1 MNKNNNFKD
10 SLYEYSRIVEDDNDD
25 LALQFCTEVL
35 GLESLHWGYWDTNEI
50 NLENLKKAQ
59 KNFTIHL
66 ASFIPEGVNQ
76 ILDVGCGIGDNA
88 VYLADKDYQLT
99 CISPDVNHEIAFNKI
114 ENGKI
119 NFHLDTIEN
128 FRSDVSFD
136 LALMSES
143 SNYFDKDE
151 GFQKL
156 HNLIKDEGFVLSASL
171 FRIDNSNEYNNFHI
185 ESEWLKSAENHG
197 FKVVNKDDITDKV
210 VHLCTLG
217 KNILDQYAFP
227 TSKVLFKYLNKT
239 KGLKSKIFSYFL
251 QSQFDKLIAYLDDG
265 YVSHMCNA
273 DLFKQKAR
281 YIIYLLK
288 KEHGNS

>member
-25 LALQFCTEVL
+25 LVLQFCTEVL
-35 GLESLHWGYWDTNEI
+35 GLDSLHWGYWDTNEI

-66 ASFIPEGVNQ
+66 ANFIPEGVNQ

-88 VYLADKDYQLT
+88 MYLAGKDYQLT
-99 CISPDVNHEIAFNKI
+99 CISPDINHEIAFKKI
-114 ENGKI
+114 ENEKI

-156 HNLIKDEGFVLSASL
+156 QRLIKDEGFVLSASL
-171 FRIDNSNEYNNFHI
+171 FRINDSDEYSNYHI

-197 FKVVNKDDITDKV
+197 FKVINKDDITDKV
-210 VHLCTLG
+210 IPLCELGNTLL
-217 KNILDQYAFP
+217 NQYAFP
-227 TSKVLFKYLNKT
+227 TSKVLFKYLNKS
-239 KGLKSKIFSYFL
+239 KGLKNKIFSYFL
-251 QSQFDKLIAYLDDG
+251 KPQLDKLNTYLNDG
-265 YVSHMCNA
+265 YVGHVCNA
-273 DLFKQKAR
+273 NLFKQKAR

-288 KEHGNS
+288 KKHGNS

>member
-1 MNKNNNFKD
+1 MNKNNNFKE
-10 SLYEYSRIVEDDNDD
+10 SLYDYSRIVEDDNDD
-25 LALQFCTEVL
+25 LVLQFCTEVL
-35 GLESLHWGYWDTNEI
+35 GLDSLHWGYWDTDEI

-66 ASFIPEGVNQ
+66 ASFIPEDVNQ

-88 VYLADKDYQLT
+88 VYLADKNYQLT
-99 CISPDVNHEIAFNKI
+99 CISPDVNHEIAFKKI

-119 NFHLDTIEN
+119 SFHLDTIEN
-128 FRSDVSFD
+128 FSSDNHFD

-156 HNLIKDEGFVLSASL
+156 QNLIKDEGFVLSASL
-171 FRIDNSNEYNNFHI
+171 FRIDDSNEYSNYHI

-197 FKVVNKDDITDKV
+197 FKVVNKDDITEKV
-210 VHLCTLG
+210 IPLCELG
-217 KNILDQYAFP
+217 NALLNQYAFP
-227 TSKVLFKYLNKT
+227 TSKVLFKYLNKS
-239 KGLKSKIFSYFL
+239 KGLKNKIFSYFL
-251 QSQFDKLIAYLDDG
+251 KPQLDKLNTYLNDG
-265 YVSHMCNA
+265 YVGHVCNA
-273 DLFKQKAR
+273 NLFKQKAR

-288 KEHGNS
+288 KEHLNT